1 LKASLSRTG
10 AGFVLATLTLAGAVV
25 LLFVVEAVYWSPSS
39 GVEEARLF
47 QRTVGGVGMGAA
59 ATPAW
64 NLLYFDPRL
73 QAVEDSNLNPVP
85 GSYPYSPFSA
95 ATVVVFRELPRGDVR
110 ITRVVP

>member
-1 LKASLSRTG
+1 MRASLSGGG
-10 AGFVLATLTLAGAVV
+10 AGLLLATLAIAGAAA
-25 LLFVVEAVYWSPSS
+25 LLFVAEAVYWNPSS
-39 GVEEARLF
+39 GVEEARSF

-85 GSYPYSPFSA
+85 GSCPYSPFSA
-95 ATVVVFRELPRGDVR
+95 AVVVFRELPRNEVR
-110 ITRVVP
+110 ITRVTP

>member
-1 LKASLSRTG
+1 MKASHSRIG
-10 AGFVLATLTLAGAVV
+10 AAFLLATLAIAGAVL
-25 LLFVVEAVYWSPSS
+25 LLFGVEAVYWNPSS
-39 GVEEARLF
+39 GIEETRLF

-64 NLLYFDPRL
+64 NLLFFDPRL

-110 ITRVVP
+110 ITRVAP